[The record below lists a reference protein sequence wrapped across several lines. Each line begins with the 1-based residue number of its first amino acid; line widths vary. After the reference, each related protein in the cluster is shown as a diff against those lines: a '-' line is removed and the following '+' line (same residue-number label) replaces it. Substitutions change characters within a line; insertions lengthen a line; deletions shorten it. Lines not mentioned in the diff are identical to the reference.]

1 MQVLPRPS
9 NHEQPENVVHRLV
22 AQLSRHVLW
31 DSLLLFVPPAAAL
44 IYIIAVLV
52 QAAWLSQTAAVL
64 AATVTLVLGTFA
76 VLLRRRPL
84 IPTVRRAARLVDQR
98 SGAKDHF
105 LTLATIDPATQSSSL
120 LARLRSQTE
129 SFLHRVELKRDFPYR
144 LKRSAYWSLGASLI
158 AALLMHLLPP
168 PAQSAR
174 YSATMT
180 ERLRDLAQQMAAKP
194 DLRALAQELEALAS
208 KLDDPRSSPNETQ
221 ALAQKMEHEIEERQK
236 KEEQKDNRDLLSQA
250 ASGLE
255 GVEQQQ
261 AATGKEQQ
269 RAASGKEQEQ
279 DQQKGGGGIQSNAPQ
294 DGQGENKQSQ
304 AGSGQSKGESS
315 AQLGQEK
322 MDQGKSAQTN
332 SKEQS
337 QEKNQA
343 GNSKNNQPDPNQPGK
358 DPNKEKV
365 GKTEAGSKDGA
376 GKQQASA
383 EPPPQG
389 GPQADRFYKPGEGKE
404 GFTVKGYVTVQL
416 PEDIVADAKGESR
429 TTKDSK
435 NNRARTPIPVSNVPL
450 PAHIPNTPAEKQQV
464 PIEYRGI
471 IR

>member
-1 MQVLPRPS
+1 MQLPPRPS
-9 NHEQPENVVHRLV
+9 NHEQPENVVQRLV

-44 IYIIAVLV
+44 IYIIAVLF
-52 QAAWLSQTAAVL
+52 QADWLSQTAAVL
-64 AATVTLVLGTFA
+64 TATLTLVLGAFA

-84 IPTVRRAARLVDQR
+84 IPTVRLAARLVDQR

-105 LTLATIDPATQSSSL
+105 LTLATIDPATQPSMF

-144 LKRSAYWSLGASLI
+144 LKRSAYWSLGVSLI
-158 AALLMHLLPP
+158 AAVLIHLLPP
-168 PAQSAR
+168 LAQSAR

-194 DLRALAQELEALAS
+194 DLRALAKELEAFVS
-208 KLDDPRSSPNETQ
+208 KLDDPKSSREEKQ
-221 ALAQKMEHEIEERQK
+221 ALAQKMEQKIEERQK

-255 GVEQQQ
+255 GLEQQQ
-261 AATGKEQQ
+261 AA
-269 RAASGKEQEQ
+269 SGKDQQ
-279 DQQKGGGGIQSNAPQ
+279 NDQQKGGGEIQSNAPK
-294 DGQGENKQSQ
+294 DGNGENKQSQ
-304 AGSGQSKGESS
+304 GGSGESKGESS

-322 MDQGKSAQTN
+322 MDQGKSAQAN
-332 SKEQS
+332 SKEQG
-337 QEKNQA
+337 QEKKQTGDA
-343 GNSKNNQPDPNQPGK
+343 TNNQPDPTQPGK

-365 GKTEAGSKDGA
+365 GKTEGGSKDGA

-389 GPQADRFYKPGEGKE
+389 GPKADRFYKPGEGKE
-404 GFTVKGYVTVQL
+404 GLAAKGYVTVQL
-416 PEDIVADAKGESR
+416 PEEVVADAKGESR

-435 NNRARTPIPVSNVPL
+435 NNRTRTPIPVSNVPL
-450 PAHIPNTPAEKQQV
+450 PAHVPNAPAEKQQV